1 MTAFYD
7 FFRYIKLYS
16 TDGTTLEATLEG
28 DSVTDSLN
36 ISRGNGVAFTGANA
50 GTDSFKIDVDYDLTV
65 PVSTTSIRL
74 SDVNSNNKD
83 IALVAGGNMTIVRD
97 SANQLTISA
106 LIGGVSKSI
115 SAITQANPARVTT
128 TNPHGFTEGT
138 PVTIVDVVGMT
149 NVNGNEYF
157 MNVIDGNNFDLYTD
171 DLLSTTLD
179 STGFPA
185 YTSGGVATADYG
197 GAKQAFKTIRVAGQT
212 DIVADTIADLLTLTE
227 TNGLTISTTPA
238 TDTIDFAFSGGLDNL
253 SDVKFSGTNFN
264 NSIKIG
270 DTTTGTLA
278 TATQNVII
286 GVGAYNTITSAD
298 DNVVIGYNAGA
309 AGTTGGENV
318 IIGKNAN
325 ATSKATSSVIIGK
338 DAASLGGATDNVY
351 RSVIIG
357 TGAGNGNGVTG
368 NVAIG
373 YQAGTGP
380 TDNSNENIAIGTST
394 IKYVK
399 GTASATATYNVAIG
413 YEAMKGAANL
423 TESDYNV
430 AIGAEALTGSTTG
443 SKNVAIGYQAG
454 MSITD
459 GGNNVIIGN
468 YAGTTSLA
476 DTVAIYTGGGTER
489 LTINSSGGSINTD
502 TIATLT
508 ATQTLTNKTIN
519 GPDNTLTNIANSS
532 LANSSITFARVGGNS
547 TAASLGDTVS
557 FQGTA
562 GEVTVGENSGTFTIG
577 LPANVAITTGLTVNS
592 DTAVTETATQ
602 TLTNKT
608 LTAPTLDIPV
618 YINGFGGDGD
628 MDIFGNARFKS
639 TSAGATANPRIY
651 LSRQSASP
659 AANDVIGGL
668 VLEGYDSN
676 ANADREFASIYGRI
690 LDPSSSARDG
700 RIEFHVSTSNT
711 VEHSASFEHEYFNLM
726 TEQKIRWHNHKGT
739 TYECD
744 LDWETPTA
752 GRTITF
758 PDANGTVAVSATSPV
773 TLSAT
778 GDIGLG
784 TVPIAKGGTGAT
796 TAADA
801 RTALELTTTSDVQ
814 FDSFGVGT
822 AASGTTGEIRATNNI
837 TGYYS
842 SDSRLKEN
850 IQNIPDALDKVMML
864 KGVTFDWTDEHI
876 KERGGEDNYFVK
888 KHDTGLIAQDVQ
900 QVLPEIVRKKKD
912 GYLGVQYDKTVG
924 LLVEAIKELKAEID
938 QLKSKG

>member
-83 IALVAGGNMTIVRD
+83 IALVAGGNMTITRD
-97 SANQLTISA
+97 SANQLTIAA

-157 MNVIDGNNFDLYTD
+157 MNVIDSTNFDLYTD
-171 DLLSTTLD
+171 DLLSTGLN

-185 YTSGGVATADYG
+185 YTSGGVPIAAYG
-197 GAKQAFKTIRVAGQT
+197 GAKQAFKTIRVSGQT
-212 DIVADTIADLLTLTE
+212 DVVADTIADLLTLVGGT
-227 TNGLTISTTPA
+227 GIDITTTA
-238 TDTIDFAFSGGLDNL
+238 GTDTISYAIDSTVA
-253 SDVKFSGTNFN
+253 
-264 NSIKIG
+264 
-270 DTTTGTLA
+270 TLA
-278 TATQNVII
+278 
-286 GVGAYNTITSAD
+286 
-298 DNVVIGYNAGA
+298 
-309 AGTTGGENV
+309 
-318 IIGKNAN
+318 
-325 ATSKATSSVIIGK
+325 
-338 DAASLGGATDNVY
+338 
-351 RSVIIG
+351 
-357 TGAGNGNGVTG
+357 
-368 NVAIG
+368 
-373 YQAGTGP
+373 
-380 TDNSNENIAIGTST
+380 
-394 IKYVK
+394 
-399 GTASATATYNVAIG
+399 
-413 YEAMKGAANL
+413 
-423 TESDYNV
+423 
-430 AIGAEALTGSTTG
+430 GS
-443 SKNVAIGYQAG
+443 
-454 MSITD
+454 
-459 GGNNVIIGN
+459 
-468 YAGTTSLA
+468 
-476 DTVAIYTGGGTER
+476 
-489 LTINSSGGSINTD
+489 
-502 TIATLT
+502 
-508 ATQTLTNKTIN
+508 QTLTNKTIN

-532 LANSSITFARVGGNS
+532 LSNSGITFARVGGNS
-547 TAASLGDTVS
+547 TVANLGDTVS

-562 GEVTVGENSGTFTIG
+562 SEVTVGENSGTFTIG
-577 LPANVAITTGLTVNS
+577 LPANVAITTGLTVNGI
-592 DTAVTETATQ
+592 TAVTESATQ

-608 LTAPTLDIPV
+608 IDLTDNTVTGTLAEFNTAVSDATLV
-618 YINGFGGDGD
+618 
-628 MDIFGNARFKS
+628 S
-639 TSAGATANPRIY
+639 TTGTETLTNKTLTNPSIGGATMT
-651 LSRQSASP
+651 
-659 AANDVIGGL
+659 AAL
-668 VLEGYDSN
+668 VLDYTSVATTIASTGQISTVGGAPSLIGDTGNVVLDGNNGIVLSVASAQQVNVLDGKIAFIDSN
-676 ANADREFASIYGRI
+676 SLEWTNITSTYDYTINPPASI
-690 LDPSSSARDG
+690 A
-700 RIEFHVSTSNT
+700 
-711 VEHSASFEHEYFNLM
+711 AS
-726 TEQKIRWHNHKGT
+726 
-739 TYECD
+739 
-744 LDWETPTA
+744 
-752 GRTITF
+752 RTLTL
-758 PDANGTVAVSATSPV
+758 PDATGTVAVSATSPV
-773 TLSAT
+773 TLSAA
-778 GDIGLG
+778 GDIGLN
-784 TVPIAKGGTGAT
+784 TVPIASGGTNST

-801 RTALELTTTSDVQ
+801 RTALGLAIGTDVQAYDADLAALAGLTSAADKGIYFTGSGTAGVYDLPSQARTFLAASAVTGAGSQRKLLTLDTDDDVQ

-924 LLVEAIKELKAEID
+924 LLVDAIKELKAEID

>member
-50 GTDSFKIDVDYDLTV
+50 STDSFKIDVDYDLTV

-128 TNPHGFTEGT
+128 TNPHNYTEGT

-171 DLLSTTLD
+171 DLLSTGLN

-185 YTSGGVATADYG
+185 YVSGGVATADYG
-197 GAKQAFKTIRVAGQT
+197 GAKQAFKTIRVSGQT
-212 DIVADTIADLLTLTE
+212 DVVADTIADLLTLVGGT
-227 TNGLTISTTPA
+227 GIDITTTA
-238 TDTIDFAFSGGLDNL
+238 GTDTISYAIDSTVA
-253 SDVKFSGTNFN
+253 
-264 NSIKIG
+264 
-270 DTTTGTLA
+270 TLA
-278 TATQNVII
+278 
-286 GVGAYNTITSAD
+286 
-298 DNVVIGYNAGA
+298 
-309 AGTTGGENV
+309 
-318 IIGKNAN
+318 
-325 ATSKATSSVIIGK
+325 
-338 DAASLGGATDNVY
+338 
-351 RSVIIG
+351 
-357 TGAGNGNGVTG
+357 
-368 NVAIG
+368 
-373 YQAGTGP
+373 
-380 TDNSNENIAIGTST
+380 
-394 IKYVK
+394 
-399 GTASATATYNVAIG
+399 
-413 YEAMKGAANL
+413 
-423 TESDYNV
+423 
-430 AIGAEALTGSTTG
+430 GS
-443 SKNVAIGYQAG
+443 
-454 MSITD
+454 
-459 GGNNVIIGN
+459 
-468 YAGTTSLA
+468 
-476 DTVAIYTGGGTER
+476 
-489 LTINSSGGSINTD
+489 
-502 TIATLT
+502 
-508 ATQTLTNKTIN
+508 QTLTNKTIN

-532 LANSSITFARVGGNS
+532 LSNSSITFARVGGNS

-562 GEVTVGENSGTFTIG
+562 SEVTVGESSGTFTIG
-577 LPANVAITTGLTVNS
+577 LPASVAITTGLTVNGI
-592 DTAVTETATQ
+592 TAVTESATQ
-602 TLTNKT
+602 TLTNKSIDLTDNT
-608 LTAPTLDIPV
+608 LTGTLAELSTAISDDTVVGLNATQTLNNKTLFLPTLDVAV
-618 YINGFGGDGD
+618 YTTGFGGTGD
-628 MDIFGNARFKS
+628 MDITGNATFKS
-639 TSAGATANPRIY
+639 TEAHAFADPRIY
-651 LSRQSASP
+651 LSRQSPSP

-668 VLEGYDSN
+668 VLRGYDSGGSSN
-676 ANADREFASIYGRI
+676 GDKEYASVYGKI
-690 LDPSSSARDG
+690 LDTSSTARDG
-700 RIEFHVSTSNT
+700 RIEFHVATSNT
-711 VEHSASFEHEYFNLM
+711 VEHSASFENEYFNLM

-744 LDWETPTA
+744 LDWTTPTA
-752 GRTITF
+752 NRTISF
-758 PDANGTVAVSATSPV
+758 PNGSGTVVVTASSPLSTSA
-773 TLSAT
+773 A
-778 GDIGLG
+778 GDISLG
-784 TVPIAKGGTGAT
+784 TVPVAKGGTNST
-796 TAADA
+796 TASAA
-801 RTALELTTTSDVQ
+801 RTALGVQELNSNLTAISGLTSAADKGIYFTGSGTAGVYDLPSQARTLLAASAVSGAGSQRKLLTLDTDDDVQ

-850 IQNIPDALDKVMML
+850 IQNIPDALDKIMML

-876 KERGGEDNYFVK
+876 KERGGEDGYFVK

-912 GYLGVQYDKTVG
+912 GYLGIQYDKTVG
-924 LLVEAIKELKAEID
+924 LLVEAIKELKAEIE

>member
-7 FFRYIKLYS
+7 FFRFIKLYS

-50 GTDSFKIDVDYDLTV
+50 STDSFKIDVDYDLTV

-115 SAITQANPARVTT
+115 SGITQANPARVTT
-128 TNPHGFTEGT
+128 TNAHNFTEGT

-149 NVNGNEYF
+149 NLNGNEYF

-185 YTSGGVATADYG
+185 YVSGGVATADYG

-227 TNGLTISTTPA
+227 TNGLTISTTAA

-270 DTTTGTLA
+270 DTTTGTLS

-373 YQAGTGP
+373 YLAGTGV
-380 TDNSNENIAIGTST
+380 TDNSDENIAIGTNT

-399 GTASATATYNVAIG
+399 GTASANVRYNVAIG

-468 YAGTTSLA
+468 YSGTTSLA

-508 ATQTLTNKTIN
+508 ATQTLT
-519 GPDNTLTNIANSS
+519 
-532 LANSSITFARVGGNS
+532 
-547 TAASLGDTVS
+547 TVS
-557 FQGTA
+557 YTHL
-562 GEVTVGENSGTFTIG
+562 T
-577 LPANVAITTGLTVNS
+577 LPT
-592 DTAVTETATQ
+592 
-602 TLTNKT
+602 
-608 LTAPTLDIPV
+608 
-618 YINGFGGDGD
+618 
-628 MDIFGNARFKS
+628 
-639 TSAGATANPRIY
+639 
-651 LSRQSASP
+651 
-659 AANDVIGGL
+659 
-668 VLEGYDSN
+668 
-676 ANADREFASIYGRI
+676 
-690 LDPSSSARDG
+690 
-700 RIEFHVSTSNT
+700 
-711 VEHSASFEHEYFNLM
+711 
-726 TEQKIRWHNHKGT
+726 
-739 TYECD
+739 
-744 LDWETPTA
+744 
-752 GRTITF
+752 
-758 PDANGTVAVSATSPV
+758 
-773 TLSAT
+773 
-778 GDIGLG
+778 
-784 TVPIAKGGTGAT
+784 
-796 TAADA
+796 
-801 RTALELTTTSDVQ
+801 
-814 FDSFGVGT
+814 
-822 AASGTTGEIRATNNI
+822 
-837 TGYYS
+837 
-842 SDSRLKEN
+842 
-850 IQNIPDALDKVMML
+850 
-864 KGVTFDWTDEHI
+864 
-876 KERGGEDNYFVK
+876 
-888 KHDTGLIAQDVQ
+888 
-900 QVLPEIVRKKKD
+900 
-912 GYLGVQYDKTVG
+912 
-924 LLVEAIKELKAEID
+924 KA
-938 QLKSKG
+938 